1 MTPDTSETP
10 MTTRSTT
17 TLLKGALLAS
27 LVLLGMKAWAASP
40 APATPGELQTI
51 PALDLPRYL
60 GTWYEIAKFPNRFQR
75 KCAGFTTATYSALAD
90 GRVQVENR
98 CRLADGSTDV
108 ATGVARQ
115 VGGAS
120 SPRLKVRFAPAILS
134 FIPMV
139 WGNYWIIDL
148 DRDYGLAA
156 VSEPGRDYLWILSR
170 TPTVEK
176 AAYDALVARIAGQG
190 LDVRKLER
198 TPQQ

>member
-1 MTPDTSETP
+1 
-10 MTTRSTT
+10 MTTRPATI
-17 TLLKGALLAS
+17 LLRGALLAS
-27 LVLLGMKAWAASP
+27 LMLLGMKAWAANTPP
-40 APATPGELQTI
+40 AARGELQTI

-75 KCAGFTTATYSALAD
+75 KCTGFTRATYTALPD
-90 GRVQVENR
+90 GRVGVENR
-98 CRLADGSTDV
+98 CRLADGGTDV

-115 VGGAS
+115 IGGAT

-139 WGNYWIIDL
+139 WGDYWVIDL

-156 VSEPGRDYLWILSR
+156 VSEPGRDYLWILAR
-170 TPTVEK
+170 TPTVEQ
-176 AAYDALVARIAGQG
+176 AAYDALVARLASQG

>member
-1 MTPDTSETP
+1 
-10 MTTRSTT
+10 MTTRPS
-17 TLLKGALLAS
+17 LLRGALLAS
-27 LVLLGMKAWAASP
+27 LVLLGVKAWAASNAQA
-40 APATPGELQTI
+40 APAELQTI

-75 KCAGFTTATYSALAD
+75 KCTGFTTATYLALPD

-115 VGGAS
+115 IGDAA

-134 FIPMV
+134 FIPIV
-139 WGNYWIIDL
+139 WGNYWVIDL
-148 DRDYGLAA
+148 DPDYALAA
-156 VSEPGRDYLWILSR
+156 VSEPGREYLWILAR

-176 AAYDALVARIAGQG
+176 AAYDALVARLARQG